1 MALKRYK
8 PTTPGRRHRVDLVPE
23 FDKDVKPEK
32 SLLRPLKKKAGRG
45 NTGRITTRHQ
55 GGGVKRQYRVIDFK
69 RNKHDIEGIVR
80 QIEYDPNRGANIAL
94 IVYKDGEKRYI
105 LAPVGLKSGAVVLS
119 TGQKR
124 LDFDPGN
131 AMPLKFVAVG
141 IQVHNVELFPGRG
154 GQIARGAGNFL
165 SITAHEDNGKYVQV
179 KLPSGEIKR
188 IRSVCMCTVGQI
200 GNTDLKNI
208 KLGKAG
214 RKRHKG
220 VRPAVRGV
228 AMHPGQHPHG
238 GGEGRSGIG
247 MPSPKSPWG
256 KKTLGK
262 KTRKRKYTDKYLVK
276 DRRKK

>member
-23 FDKDVKPEK
+23 YDKGAVPEK
-32 SLLRPLKKKAGRG
+32 SLLKPLKKRSGRG
-45 NTGRITTRHQ
+45 NTGRVTTRHQ
-55 GGGVKRQYRVIDFK
+55 GGGSKRKYRIIDFK
-69 RNKHDIEGIVR
+69 RDKFGIEGRVR

-105 LAPVGLKSGAVVLS
+105 LAPQGLRREDWVVSLA
-119 TGQKR
+119 KER
-124 LDFDPGN
+124 ADLKPGN
-131 AMPLKFVAVG
+131 AMPLKFVPVG
-141 IQVHNVELFPGRG
+141 QPVHNVELFPRKG
-154 GQIARGAGNFL
+154 GQMARGAGTYL
-165 SITAHEDNGKYVQV
+165 TVTAHEENGKYVQV
-179 KLPSGEIKR
+179 KLPSNEVKR
-188 IRSVCMCTVGQI
+188 VLADCMATVGQL
-200 GNTDLKNI
+200 GNADLKNV

-214 RKRHKG
+214 RSRHRG

-228 AMHPGQHPHG
+228 AQHPGSHPHG

-262 KTRKRKYTDKYLVK
+262 KTRRRKHTDKYLVR